1 VANLAPLPRASGAW
15 TTTTTT
21 TLGTFATP
29 VSVLRRIRVPLDE
42 FPASIE
48 SERRAACV
56 WRTANPTGR
65 LRQLFAKLERFSVD
79 INVPGAEAPIQ
90 LETGF
95 FARQAGGAVAVRS
108 GDTVVYCTACSD
120 AELSPNIDFVPLR
133 VDYVEKFS
141 AVGRTSA
148 GYLKRERPGDREIQV
163 SRLIDRPLRPC
174 IAEGFFKETQV
185 LANVFSFDGTHQA
198 DTLAICGAGAALALS
213 PVPMCARVA
222 GVRIGMRQDGS
233 FVVNPT
239 EQQMRGECK
248 YMDMVVAGTSSAVLM
263 IEAGCLFASEQQIAE
278 AIEVA
283 QRAIAQIC
291 EGIER
296 LEALVTAA
304 HPERAPKDDAD
315 LRRVRDSL
323 LEHTRKIAR
332 KVGLSQAIRI
342 AEKKQREAA
351 LAEIREQVLEELLD
365 AVTEQELETHGAA
378 DEEAFE
384 TLCRMA
390 WKRVLSSEMR
400 RLIVR
405 EKVRAD
411 GRKPHQVRPIDIVQT
426 PLPCAH
432 GSTLFT
438 RGETQTLAVVTLG
451 GQDSA
456 QRSESLLG
464 EHTAH
469 FYLQYMFPPFAV
481 GEVGRIGA
489 PGRREIGHGMLAQ
502 RALEPVV
509 PPREVFPYVIRVESN
524 IMESNGSSSM
534 ASVCGGSLALMDAGV
549 PVSAAVAGVAMGLIL
564 DQTTEEPDVSRQS
577 PSYLILTDILGMED
591 ALGDMDFKVAGTRTG
606 ITALQMD
613 IKVEG
618 ITLGIIREALEQARD
633 ARIHM
638 LDVMDA
644 ACSAPRSTVP
654 SSVPKIK
661 IINIDPKRIGD
672 VIGPGGRVVRSI
684 IEACGGEENI
694 TIDIEPDG
702 VVSILGPETELLER
716 AARMIRNITMDVEV
730 SQVFEQARVTKVLP
744 FGAYVELDPLTGKE
758 GWLHISEIAWH
769 HIDRIEDVL
778 REDQVIAV
786 KVLEVNARGQVR
798 VSRKALLERPQPSDA
813 AAGASANGT
822 RANTS
827 RNVTLSDAPGS
838 GSSARPGRSPS
849 SSSSAPRSAPNRPSS
864 SSTSGNPAI
873 KPTQP
878 APPEET

>member
-1 VANLAPLPRASGAW
+1 
-15 TTTTTT
+15 
-21 TLGTFATP
+21 
-29 VSVLRRIRVPLDE
+29 
-42 FPASIE
+42 
-48 SERRAACV
+48 
-56 WRTANPTGR
+56 
-65 LRQLFAKLERFSVD
+65 
-79 INVPGAEAPIQ
+79 
-90 LETGF
+90 
-95 FARQAGGAVAVRS
+95 
-108 GDTVVYCTACSD
+108 
-120 AELSPNIDFVPLR
+120 
-133 VDYVEKFS
+133 
-141 AVGRTSA
+141 
-148 GYLKRERPGDREIQV
+148 
-163 SRLIDRPLRPC
+163 
-174 IAEGFFKETQV
+174 
-185 LANVFSFDGTHQA
+185 
-198 DTLAICGAGAALALS
+198 
-213 PVPMCARVA
+213 
-222 GVRIGMRQDGS
+222 
-233 FVVNPT
+233 
-239 EQQMRGECK
+239 
-248 YMDMVVAGTSSAVLM
+248 
-263 IEAGCLFASEQQIAE
+263 
-278 AIEVA
+278 
-283 QRAIAQIC
+283 
-291 EGIER
+291 
-296 LEALVTAA
+296 
-304 HPERAPKDDAD
+304 
-315 LRRVRDSL
+315 
-323 LEHTRKIAR
+323 
-332 KVGLSQAIRI
+332 
-342 AEKKQREAA
+342 
-351 LAEIREQVLEELLD
+351 
-365 AVTEQELETHGAA
+365 
-378 DEEAFE
+378 
-384 TLCRMA
+384 
-390 WKRVLSSEMR
+390 
-400 RLIVR
+400 
-405 EKVRAD
+405 
-411 GRKPHQVRPIDIVQT
+411 VRPIDIVQT